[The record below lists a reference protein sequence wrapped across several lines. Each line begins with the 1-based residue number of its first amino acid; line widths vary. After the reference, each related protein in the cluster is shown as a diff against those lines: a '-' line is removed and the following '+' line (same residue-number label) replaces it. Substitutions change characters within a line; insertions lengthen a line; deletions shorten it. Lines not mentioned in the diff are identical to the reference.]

1 MEHQQPSLAIP
12 RSAYLHIPF
21 CRRRCFYCDFA
32 ISVVG
37 DRRWGDSSPAISH
50 YIEVLIAEIEQ
61 TPRHGVS
68 LETVFFGGGT
78 PSLLSVSQLEQLL
91 TTLDRQFGV
100 TSSAEISMEIDP
112 GTFDRE
118 KLQGFLALGVNRIS
132 LGVQSFDDRILKL
145 CGRSHT
151 STEIY
156 QAIDLIHQ
164 AQVDNFS
171 IDLISGLPEQTPEQW
186 QKTLQ
191 TALEISPPHLSIY
204 DLIVEPMTVFEHRYE
219 SGKLNLPSDET
230 SAQFYRL
237 TSQILREAGYDH
249 YEISNYARPGYYCRH
264 NLVYWQNQ
272 PYYGWGMAAASYID
286 GIRFTRPRTRQTY
299 YQWLQDGGVIDTPP
313 LSDTE
318 QFLETL
324 MLGLRLAEG
333 LSLQTLTD
341 RFGYPP
347 LQQLSPSWYP
357 YYQQGWINL
366 YTLNGQ
372 PWLPGQPLPST
383 GQICLSDPE
392 GFLFSNTVLAQM
404 FQVLSNE

>member
-1 MEHQQPSLAIP
+1 MEHQEKSLPIP

-37 DRRWGDSSPAISH
+37 DRRWGEHSPAISH
-50 YIEVLIAEIEQ
+50 YIQELITEIQQ
-61 TPRHGVS
+61 TPPPGVP
-68 LETVFFGGGT
+68 LDTVFFGGGT

-112 GTFDRE
+112 GTFDLD
-118 KLQGFLALGVNRIS
+118 KLQGFLDLGVNRIS
-132 LGVQSFDDRILKL
+132 LGVQSFDDSLLKL

-151 STEIY
+151 VSEIDR
-156 QAIDLIHQ
+156 AIDLLHQ
-164 AQVDNFS
+164 AQVENFS
-171 IDLISGLPEQTPEQW
+171 IDLISGLPEQTLEQW
-186 QKTLQ
+186 QQTLQ
-191 TALEISPPHLSIY
+191 IALEISPPHLSVY
-204 DLIVEPMTVFEHRYE
+204 DLIVEPMTVFERRYE
-219 SGKLNLPSDET
+219 SGKLNLPTDET

-237 TSQILREAGYDH
+237 TSQILRQAGYDH
-249 YEISNYARPGYYCRH
+249 YEISNFARPGYHCRH
-264 NLVYWQNQ
+264 NLVYWHNQ
-272 PYYGWGMAAASYID
+272 PYYGWGMGAASYID
-286 GIRFTRPRTRQTY
+286 SIRFTRPRTRKTY

-313 LSDTE
+313 LSSTE

-333 LSLQTLTD
+333 LSLKTLTD

-357 YYQQGWINL
+357 YYEQGWINL
-366 YTLNGQ
+366 NTLNGQ

-383 GQICLSDPE
+383 GQISLSDPE

-404 FQVLSNE
+404 FQVFS

>member
-1 MEHQQPSLAIP
+1 MEHQEQSLVIP

-37 DRRWGDSSPAISH
+37 DRRWGDSSPAIAH

-61 TPRHGVS
+61 TPPRGAS
-68 LETVFFGGGT
+68 LNTVFFGGGT

-91 TTLDRQFGV
+91 TTLDRHLGL
-100 TSSAEISMEIDP
+100 SSNAEISMEIDP
-112 GTFDRE
+112 GTFDLD
-118 KLQGFLALGVNRIS
+118 KLQGFLDLGVNRIS
-132 LGVQSFDDRILKL
+132 LGIQSFDDQLLKL

-151 STEIY
+151 SAEIF
-156 QAIDLIHQ
+156 QAIDLLHQ
-164 AQVDNFS
+164 AQVQNFS
-171 IDLISGLPEQTPEQW
+171 IDLISGLPEQTLEQW
-186 QKTLQ
+186 QQTLQ
-191 TALEISPPHLSIY
+191 IALEISPPHLSVY
-204 DLIVEPMTVFEHRYE
+204 DLIVEPMTVFERRYE
-219 SGKLNLPSDET
+219 TGKLNLPSDET

-249 YEISNYARPGYYCRH
+249 YEISNYARPGYHCRH

-272 PYYGWGMAAASYID
+272 PYYGWGMGAASYLE
-286 GIRFTRPRTRQTY
+286 GIRFIRPRTRKTY

-313 LSDTE
+313 LSNTE

-333 LSLQTLTD
+333 LSLKTLTD

-372 PWLPGQPLPST
+372 PWLPGQPLPAT

-392 GFLFSNTVLAQM
+392 GFLFSNTVLAEM
-404 FQVLSNE
+404 FQVLS